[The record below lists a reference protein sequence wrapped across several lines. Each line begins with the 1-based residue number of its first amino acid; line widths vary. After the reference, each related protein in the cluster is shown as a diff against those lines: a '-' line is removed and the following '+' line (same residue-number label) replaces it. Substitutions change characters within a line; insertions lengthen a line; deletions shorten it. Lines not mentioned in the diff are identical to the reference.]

1 MQNIWQGLRIFL
13 HESEGNFVRLFFIST
28 LQFEKFMETDSL
40 YFGLLQSSFIN
51 LLLYTIRMSPGT
63 ICPWFRFLNG
73 DVVQLQGK
81 LFILSKMSLASN
93 VFLSYLYL
101 TILDRIVLVN
111 LYIAEICSV
120 LLNYVGKFF
129 CTFLSFIVL
138 LMFILFMSFFTK
150 YNFIKFFGLILVVYD
165 TGGL

>member
-1 MQNIWQGLRIFL
+1 
-13 HESEGNFVRLFFIST
+13 
-28 LQFEKFMETDSL
+28 
-40 YFGLLQSSFIN
+40 
-51 LLLYTIRMSPGT
+51 MSPGT
-63 ICPWFRFLNG
+63 ICPCFRFLNG

-101 TILDRIVLVN
+101 NILDRIVLVN
-111 LYIAEICSV
+111 LYIAEIRSV
-120 LLNYVGKFF
+120 LLNCVGKFF

-150 YNFIKFFGLILVVYD
+150 YNFIKCFGLVLVAFD